1 MMNEY
6 GFNRWALYFL
16 ILLVLIAVALEIY
29 TIAKISINFSKNK
42 KDESEKAEKQKE
54 FKNLSAKE
62 ILNKKYAQG
71 ELSETEYLKKK
82 KNLLDKKN

>member
-1 MMNEY
+1 MNEY

-42 KDESEKAEKQKE
+42 KDESEKAEQQKE

>member
-1 MMNEY
+1 MNEY